1 MNASSTCMTDASLKK
16 MKQEWESLSQGSTKL
31 DEFISLVSSKARS
44 MKMVKI
50 PVSDHDKAVALV
62 QGLSK
67 DYDWLKNHFSMMA
80 KANYS
85 FADVAT
91 AALKFAKCNR
101 RDRRIS
107 PTYPNRF
114 LSLTRSLVYCS
125 PTIIYVVVRA
135 RYADA
140 RQPTT
145 PKYSRKCAPEQ

>member
-1 MNASSTCMTDASLKK
+1 MVLYQTIPSTLKYLVEDVPSGDVIAVWNILYDRFLHVTDASLKK
-16 MKQEWESLSQGSTKL
+16 MKKEWETLSQGSMKL

-44 MKMVKI
+44 LKMVKI

-91 AALKFAKCNR
+91 AALKFAIDKKM
-101 RDRRIS
+101 IES
-107 PTYPNRF
+107 AQSSVSGTEK
-114 LSLTRSLVYCS
+114 SSS
-125 PTIIYVVVRA
+125 SA
-135 RYADA
+135 
-140 RQPTT
+140 
-145 PKYSRKCAPEQ
+145 

>member
-1 MNASSTCMTDASLKK
+1 
-16 MKQEWESLSQGSTKL
+16 
-31 DEFISLVSSKARS
+31 

-91 AALKFAKCNR
+91 AALKFAIDKKMIVSAQSSASTEKSSSS
-101 RDRRIS
+101 DS
-107 PTYPNRF
+107 
-114 LSLTRSLVYCS
+114 SSSKKEV
-125 PTIIYVVVRA
+125 
-135 RYADA
+135 
-140 RQPTT
+140 
-145 PKYSRKCAPEQ
+145 